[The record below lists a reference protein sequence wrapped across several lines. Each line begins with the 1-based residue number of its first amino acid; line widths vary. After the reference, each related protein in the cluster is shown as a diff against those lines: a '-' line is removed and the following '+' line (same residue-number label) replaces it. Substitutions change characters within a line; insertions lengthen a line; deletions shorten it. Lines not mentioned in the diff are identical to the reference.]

1 MVAWNASREASRAVH
16 DALPLL
22 VAAKEVVILVID
34 PDDVGATL
42 GRQPGSGVARHLEH
56 HGASVRVK
64 TVESGR
70 RRAGEVIL
78 AEATAES
85 ADLLVM
91 GGYGHSKLREALLG
105 GATRTLLAD
114 ATLPILLSH

>member
-1 MVAWNASREASRAVH
+1 M
-16 DALPLL
+16 
-22 VAAKEVVILVID
+22 
-34 PDDVGATL
+34 
-42 GRQPGSGVARHLEH
+42 
-56 HGASVRVK
+56 K

-78 AEATAES
+78 SEGTGEF

-91 GGYGHSKLREALLG
+91 GGYGHSKFREALLG

>member
-1 MVAWNASREASRAVH
+1 M
-16 DALPLL
+16 
-22 VAAKEVVILVID
+22 
-34 PDDVGATL
+34 
-42 GRQPGSGVARHLEH
+42 
-56 HGASVRVK
+56 RVK

-78 AEATAES
+78 SEATAES

>member
-1 MVAWNASREASRAVH
+1 METGRPALVIPHAGAPRTPFDRVMVAWNASREASRAVH

-34 PDDVGATL
+34 PDDIGATL

-70 RRAGEVIL
+70 RRAGDVIL
-78 AEATAES
+78 SEATAE
-85 ADLLVM
+85 AP
-91 GGYGHSKLREALLG
+91 
-105 GATRTLLAD
+105 TCW
-114 ATLPILLSH
+114 